1 LRYHPLHRPT
11 SSLNATQSRPIA
23 YRDNLVTPTSALVHP
38 LPTDAPQFESEHDM
52 VLTGGCQCGAVRYEI
67 DAKPLDVY
75 ICHCRECRK
84 QSASAFG
91 ISVIVPAK
99 AFVLKQGRVKTWSR
113 PTDSGGVLDCTFCEV
128 CGSRIAHTDGR
139 EETISV
145 KGGSLDEPPD
155 LTSASHIW
163 TQRKLPGVVIPD
175 GTVQWPGEP
184 D

>member
-1 LRYHPLHRPT
+1 
-11 SSLNATQSRPIA
+11 
-23 YRDNLVTPTSALVHP
+23 
-38 LPTDAPQFESEHDM
+38 M

-67 DAKPLDVY
+67 TAAPLDVY
-75 ICHCRECRK
+75 VCHCRECRK

-99 AFVLKQGRVKTWSR
+99 AFALKQGRVKTWRR
-113 PTDSGGVLDCTFCEV
+113 PTDSGGVLDCAFCEA
-128 CGSRIAHTDGR
+128 CGSRISHTDGR

-155 LTSASHIW
+155 LTAASHIW
-163 TQRKLPGVVIPD
+163 TQRKLPGVIIPE
-175 GTVQWPGEP
+175 GAVQWPGEP